1 MSLPVKYWCEGGY
14 MRYPRLQ
21 LGGLRLI
28 IEFAHL
34 HTVLCCAASLLYLLD
49 PSAEFTPILYQGS
62 G

>member
-1 MSLPVKYWCEGGY
+1 
-14 MRYPRLQ
+14 LQ